1 MRNKTAL
8 EELSTKVLLL
18 VERYNKTKDE
28 NIALNKKI
36 ETLNKE
42 VEKLREEDE
51 LKNMEIEDMTQKIT
65 KMLA

>member
-18 VERYNKTKDE
+18 VERYNKIKDD
-28 NIALNKKI
+28 NIALSRKI
-36 ETLNKE
+36 DTLNKE
-42 VEKLREEDE
+42 IEKLKEEDE
-51 LKNMEIEDMTQKIT
+51 LKNMEIEEMTQKIT